1 WGFGGGVMMMA
12 AAAVVGGVKV
22 AAGEVEA
29 RGGEWIWGSGRS
41 GDENRFW
48 FRSETSAGKL
58 FRRRWRGGRRL
69 WAGQRR

>member
-1 WGFGGGVMMMA
+1 MMMA

-29 RGGEWIWGSGRS
+29 RGGEWIWGSG
-41 GDENRFW
+41 DENRFW
-48 FRSETSAGKL
+48 FRSEKSAGKL

-69 WAGQRR
+69 AGNGEGERRGSEEDDV